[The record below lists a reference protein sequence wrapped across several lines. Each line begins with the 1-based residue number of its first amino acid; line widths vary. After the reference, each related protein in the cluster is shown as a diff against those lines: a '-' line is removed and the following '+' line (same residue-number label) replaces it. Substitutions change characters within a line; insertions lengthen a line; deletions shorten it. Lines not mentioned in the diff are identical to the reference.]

1 MENIHVG
8 QLIGAYLNKERIYKS
23 SLARAIGVTDSQI
36 LYYQKSKDLKP
47 STILKISNALKHNF
61 FADLAA
67 QLPTTYTTDA
77 PKDTSKDEEI
87 AQLKRRIEI
96 LEAQVEV
103 LRK

>member
-8 QLIGAYLNKERIYKS
+8 QLIGAYLKKERIYKS
-23 SLARAIGVTDSQI
+23 ALARAIGVTDSQM

-47 STILKISNALKHNF
+47 STVLKISHALKHNF

-67 QLPTTYTTDA
+67 QLPSEYTTDV
-77 PKDTSKDEEI
+77 PQDTTKDETI
-87 AQLKRRIEI
+87 AQLKHRIEI